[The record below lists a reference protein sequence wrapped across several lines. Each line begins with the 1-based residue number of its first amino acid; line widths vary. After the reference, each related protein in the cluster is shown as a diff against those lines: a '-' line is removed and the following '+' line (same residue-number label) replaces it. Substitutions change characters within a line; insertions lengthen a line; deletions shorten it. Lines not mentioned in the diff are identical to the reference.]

1 MWSNNNND
9 KNSPAKGFWTPPA
22 SWRSQHS
29 PAVAMMPMSERK
41 ERVSSP
47 SCKRDIFHVIHKVPA
62 GDSPY
67 VRAKHVQ
74 LIEKDPSK
82 AVCLFWAAI
91 NSGDRVDSALKDMAV
106 VMKQLDRADEAI
118 EAIKSFR
125 HLCPYDSQE
134 SIDNVLVE
142 LYKRSGRIEEEI
154 EMLQRKLKNIEE
166 GIAFSG
172 KKTKTAR
179 SQGRKIQITVEQ
191 ERSRILGNLAWA
203 YLQHHD
209 YGLAEQYY
217 RKGIALEPDQNKQ
230 CNLAICLMHMNRIP
244 EAKSLLLTVKASS
257 GSKPMDDSYAKSFER
272 ACQILTELESHLIVK
287 PTEEDEKVHQR
298 SLALPTT
305 RNLKEVARSRN
316 GDVSGF
322 VDSRKCT
329 GAVKPTE
336 QDEKVHQRS
345 LALPT
350 TRNLKEVT
358 SSRNGDVSGFVDSRK
373 CTGVFNEVRVL
384 SDEHNRRSYWQ
395 NHSENEKSFF
405 ASNNRS
411 SQFISPG
418 LRGGPQSS
426 PQTAVDNSWRRDSS
440 FASPGERLGFASKM
454 KDCRFSFA
462 EIGPSS
468 EQKKT
473 FTSPAI
479 HTQPRR
485 CCNPESGKGD
495 QRRVRW
501 GEDTAETEKENAI
514 RNLSGE
520 LFDLTDN
527 HTSWKRNVQENGRQ
541 RKSATEDNAWVSKAS
556 TDCDW
561 DQSAETVGNKYL
573 GKDSSL
579 KSHHKSWA
587 DMVEEEEE
595 ELDLLTTD
603 LGQSFHSWNY
613 EEACSDENLN
623 VNTFHQ
629 NSYQENQLG
638 TICRKLEAA
647 DLQDGYGT
655 SMNAVSSRNSTARR
669 SLSYESAED
678 VNTKRRNRLQ
688 VFRDI
693 TPTPDS
699 P

>member
-1 MWSNNNND
+1 MWSYNNND
-9 KNSPAKGFWTPPA
+9 KNSPARGFWTPPA

-47 SCKRDIFHVIHKVPA
+47 SCKRDIFHVIHKVPS

-74 LIEKDPSK
+74 LIDKDPSK
-82 AVCLFWAAI
+82 AVSLFWAAI
-91 NSGDRVDSALKDMAV
+91 NAGDRVDSALKDMAV

-217 RKGIALEPDQNKQ
+217 RKGLYLEPDQNKQ

-244 EAKSLLLTVKASS
+244 EAKSLLHTVKASS

-287 PTEEDEKVHQR
+287 PTKQDEKV
-298 SLALPTT
+298 LASPTT
-305 RNLKEVARSRN
+305 GNLKEVAS
-316 GDVSGF
+316 
-322 VDSRKCT
+322 
-329 GAVKPTE
+329 
-336 QDEKVHQRS
+336 S
-345 LALPT
+345 L
-350 TRNLKEVT
+350 
-358 SSRNGDVSGFVDSRK
+358 NGDVSGFVDSRK
-373 CTGVFNEVRVL
+373 CTGVFNDDRVL
-384 SDEHNRRSYWQ
+384 PDEHDRRSYWQ
-395 NHSENEKSFF
+395 NQSEN
-405 ASNNRS
+405 ASNNGS
-411 SQFISPG
+411 SQCISPG
-418 LRGGPQSS
+418 LRGPQSS
-426 PQTAVDNSWRRDSS
+426 PQTAVDNSWRRNSCFS
-440 FASPGERLGFASKM
+440 SPGERLAFASKM
-454 KDCRFSFA
+454 KDYQFSFA
-462 EIGPSS
+462 ETGPSS
-468 EQKKT
+468 EHKKT
-473 FTSPAI
+473 FTSPPVY
-479 HTQPRR
+479 TQPRR
-485 CCNPESGKGD
+485 FCWGFDKRD
-495 QRRVRW
+495 QRRMIRW
-501 GEDTAETEKENAI
+501 GEDTSETEKENAI

-520 LFDLTDN
+520 LLDSTDN
-527 HTSWKRNVQENGRQ
+527 HTSWKRNVQGNVDQ
-541 RKSATEDNAWVSKAS
+541 RKSATEDS
-556 TDCDW
+556 W
-561 DQSAETVGNKYL
+561 DQSAETVGNKYV

-579 KSHHKSWA
+579 KSRRKSWA
-587 DMVEEEEE
+587 DIVEEE
-595 ELDLLTTD
+595 ELDTD

-623 VNTFHQ
+623 VNTFNQ
-629 NSYQENQLG
+629 NSHQKNQLG
-638 TICRKLEAA
+638 SICQKLEAA
-647 DLQDGYGT
+647 DLQDGYAT

-669 SLSYESAED
+669 SLSFESAED
-678 VNTKRRNRLQ
+678 VNTKRKNRLQ

>member
-1 MWSNNNND
+1 M
-9 KNSPAKGFWTPPA
+9 
-22 SWRSQHS
+22 
-29 PAVAMMPMSERK
+29 
-41 ERVSSP
+41 
-47 SCKRDIFHVIHKVPA
+47 
-62 GDSPY
+62 
-67 VRAKHVQ
+67 
-74 LIEKDPSK
+74 
-82 AVCLFWAAI
+82 
-91 NSGDRVDSALKDMAV
+91 
-106 VMKQLDRADEAI
+106 
-118 EAIKSFR
+118 
-125 HLCPYDSQE
+125 
-134 SIDNVLVE
+134 
-142 LYKRSGRIEEEI
+142 
-154 EMLQRKLKNIEE
+154 
-166 GIAFSG
+166 
-172 KKTKTAR
+172 
-179 SQGRKIQITVEQ
+179 
-191 ERSRILGNLAWA
+191 
-203 YLQHHD
+203 
-209 YGLAEQYY
+209 
-217 RKGIALEPDQNKQ
+217 EPDQNKQ

-244 EAKSLLLTVKASS
+244 EAKSLLQTVKASS

-305 RNLKEVARSRN
+305 RNLKEVASSRN

-329 GAVKPTE
+329 GVVKPTE
-336 QDEKVHQRS
+336 KDEKVHQRS
-345 LALPT
+345 LALST
-350 TRNLKEVT
+350 TRNLKEVA

-373 CTGVFNEVRVL
+373 CTGVFNEDRVL

-411 SQFISPG
+411 SQCISPR

-440 FASPGERLGFASKM
+440 FASPGERLGLASKM
-454 KDCRFSFA
+454 RDYRFSFA

-485 CCNPESGKGD
+485 CCWGFDKGD
-495 QRRVRW
+495 QRRIRW
-501 GEDTAETEKENAI
+501 GEDTAEIEKENAI

-520 LFDLTDN
+520 LLDLTDN

-541 RKSATEDNAWVSKAS
+541 RKSAAEDRNTSLKCSTEQTVVIDNAGVSKAS

-579 KSHHKSWA
+579 KSHRKSWA

-613 EEACSDENLN
+613 EDACSDENLN

-629 NSYQENQLG
+629 NSYQKNQLG
-638 TICRKLEAA
+638 TIFRKLEAA

>member
-1 MWSNNNND
+1 MWSHNNND
-9 KNSPAKGFWTPPA
+9 KNSPARGFWTPPA
-22 SWRSQHS
+22 SWSSQHS
-29 PAVAMMPMSERK
+29 PAVAKMPMSERK

-47 SCKRDIFHVIHKVPA
+47 SCKRDIFHVIHKVPS

-74 LIEKDPSK
+74 LIDKDPSK
-82 AVCLFWAAI
+82 AVSLFWAAI
-91 NSGDRVDSALKDMAV
+91 NAGDRVDSALKDMAV

-154 EMLQRKLKNIEE
+154 EILQRKLKNIEE

-172 KKTKTAR
+172 KKKKTAR

-203 YLQHHD
+203 YLQHCD

-217 RKGIALEPDQNKQ
+217 RKGLSLEPDQNKQ

-244 EAKSLLLTVKASS
+244 EAKSLLQNVKASS

-287 PTEEDEKVHQR
+287 QTKQDEKVHHR
-298 SLALPTT
+298 SVGSPTT
-305 RNLKEVARSRN
+305 GNLKEFASSPN

-322 VDSRKCT
+322 VDSR
-329 GAVKPTE
+329 
-336 QDEKVHQRS
+336 
-345 LALPT
+345 
-350 TRNLKEVT
+350 
-358 SSRNGDVSGFVDSRK
+358 RK
-373 CTGVFNEVRVL
+373 CTGVFNDNRVL
-384 SDEHNRRSYWQ
+384 PDEHDRRSYWQ
-395 NHSENEKSFF
+395 NQSENEKSFF
-405 ASNNRS
+405 ASNNGS
-411 SQFISPG
+411 SQCISPG
-418 LRGGPQSS
+418 LRGPQSS
-426 PQTAVDNSWRRDSS
+426 PQTGVDNSWRRDPCFS
-440 FASPGERLGFASKM
+440 SPGERLGFASKM
-454 KDCRFSFA
+454 KDYRFSFA
-462 EIGPSS
+462 DTGPSS
-468 EQKKT
+468 EHKKT
-473 FTSPAI
+473 FASPPI
-479 HTQPRR
+479 FTQPRR
-485 CCNPESGKGD
+485 FCWGFDKRD
-495 QRRVRW
+495 QRRMIRW
-501 GEDTAETEKENAI
+501 GEDTSEAEKENAI

-520 LFDLTDN
+520 LLDSTDN
-527 HTSWKRNVQENGRQ
+527 HTSWKGNVQENVGQ
-541 RKSATEDNAWVSKAS
+541 RKSATEDSNTGLKCT
-556 TDCDW
+556 TDFVW
-561 DQSAETVGNKYL
+561 DQSAETVGNKYV

-579 KSHHKSWA
+579 KSRCKSWA
-587 DMVEEEEE
+587 DIVEEEE
-595 ELDLLTTD
+595 LGTD

-623 VNTFHQ
+623 VNTFNQ
-629 NSYQENQLG
+629 NSYQKNQLG
-638 TICRKLEAA
+638 SICQKLEAA
-647 DLQDGYGT
+647 DLQDGYAT

-678 VNTKRRNRLQ
+678 VNTKRKNRLQ

>member
-1 MWSNNNND
+1 MWSNNNED

-22 SWRSQHS
+22 SWRSQHF

-82 AVCLFWAAI
+82 AVSLFWAAI

-154 EMLQRKLKNIEE
+154 EMLQCKLKLIEE

-172 KKTKTAR
+172 KKIKTAR
-179 SQGRKIQITVEQ
+179 SQGRKIQITVDQ

-203 YLQHHD
+203 CLQHHD

-217 RKGIALEPDQNKQ
+217 KKGISLEPDQNKQ

-244 EAKSLLLTVKASS
+244 EAKSLLQTVKASS
-257 GSKPMDDSYAKSFER
+257 GIKPMDDSYAKSFQR
-272 ACQILTELESHLIVK
+272 ACQILTELESHLI
-287 PTEEDEKVHQR
+287 
-298 SLALPTT
+298 
-305 RNLKEVARSRN
+305 
-316 GDVSGF
+316 
-322 VDSRKCT
+322 
-329 GAVKPTE
+329 VKPTE

-350 TRNLKEVT
+350 TRNLKEIA

-373 CTGVFNEVRVL
+373 CTGVFNEDRVL
-384 SDEHNRRSYWQ
+384 SDEHNRRSYLQ

-411 SQFISPG
+411 SQCISPG

-426 PQTAVDNSWRRDSS
+426 PQTAVENSWRRDSS

-454 KDCRFSFA
+454 QDYRFSFA

-485 CCNPESGKGD
+485 CCWGFDNVD
-495 QRRVRW
+495 QRRIRW

-514 RNLSGE
+514 RNLSGK
-520 LFDLTDN
+520 LLDLTDN
-527 HTSWKRNVQENGRQ
+527 HTSWKRNVQESGRQ
-541 RKSATEDNAWVSKAS
+541 RKSATEDNAGVSKAS
-556 TDCDW
+556 TTCDW
-561 DQSAETVGNKYL
+561 DQSAETFGNKYL

-579 KSHHKSWA
+579 KSHRKSWA

-595 ELDLLTTD
+595 EEEVDLLTTD

-613 EEACSDENLN
+613 EGACSDENLN

-629 NSYQENQLG
+629 NSYQKNQLG
-638 TICRKLEAA
+638 TICQKLEAA
-647 DLQDGYGT
+647 DLQDGYAT
-655 SMNAVSSRNSTARR
+655 SLNAVSSRNSNARR